1 MRLLGAGPW
10 LRAPLLLLRRPVV
23 FLAIV
28 VSTAVLGIAA
38 SSGVLFTST
47 LGTASLNAQA
57 AGDCPELSMPSFDA
71 LVSGGGTAA
80 ENAAGAEAM
89 RRVGLRDPY
98 WVDLAGTQIQT
109 VPITLFSRVGA
120 LEHVDTLT
128 PNHGQPG
135 AWFPDTTAAMLHARP
150 GDTVITKTGA
160 PIRVAG
166 IYRSLSSD
174 PFHLSDVPRYWCTWN
189 DLIVQQITGNTG
201 TPPFLITDPATIDT
215 VVDSFST
222 EADAYGSEWV
232 SMFWYSPLPADA
244 TIADAQADQQR
255 AADAWG
261 TYLTGSTRAVRREF
275 DTGALLPYRDPRPPT
290 DSPLGKKIAIA
301 DKVHDGLA
309 GSVLPIDI
317 AGAVIALL
325 LVAGAG
331 GFWSAHRQREI
342 ALLSSRGVG
351 PFPLAVKAVLETL
364 PAVVIGLAAGIIAA
378 IALVRGTGPA
388 DVFTPGAIGT
398 AVAAACGA
406 AAAALVIIAAI
417 GALAGRDR
425 VVGSRRSRW
434 PHLPVE
440 LVLIGF
446 AIWAWARI
454 RSGSGIDFDH
464 AIVDVRPLLLLFPL
478 LGVTGV
484 LLVCARVLA
493 FVLPLLTRHA
503 RHLGRAG
510 FLALHRIGGS
520 RAIAIGLLVG
530 TALPCGLLA
539 YAGTVSTGVHQE
551 LIRKYQTN
559 LGAPVVLQLIGVRE
573 NTPDLAGHGTA
584 VVRYDNGP
592 DLPDG
597 TQLAVIGVDPATFA
611 QFAYTTSGQRR
622 QVARVRTGTASS
634 TPALLVNARGVDSP
648 TSVRLGATT
657 LRVHVV
663 ARSGVFPGLRNGTRP
678 MLVVDRAALAH
689 VDPSLNRANEA
700 WTTPGQLSAVDTL
713 VERDGYRVLGRLD
726 PALRVGNSGL
736 LPVTWIFG
744 YLRALAILIGA
755 VAIAGLVFAINAR
768 TRRRTVAYVMS
779 RRMGLTQGT
788 HLRSLLVE
796 LTAVV
801 GTGWALGTGL
811 GFAGYAVLTDSL
823 DVDPELPPGAAFDLP
838 AVTLAVTAAVVA
850 AVIVAAALGSHLAA
864 ERAEP
869 ADILRLA

>member
-1 MRLLGAGPW
+1 MSALLSGPW
-10 LRAPLLLLRRPVV
+10 LRAPLLLVRRPVV

-57 AGDCPELSMPSFDA
+57 ADDCPELSMPSFSA
-71 LVSGGGTAA
+71 LVAGGDTAA
-80 ENAAGAEAM
+80 ENAAGSAAM
-89 RRVGLRDPY
+89 RHAGLPSPY
-98 WVDLAGTQIQT
+98 WVDLAVAKIQS
-109 VPITLFSRVGA
+109 VPITLYARAGA
-120 LEHVDTLT
+120 LAHVQTLT
-128 PNHGQPG
+128 PDDGQPG
-135 AWFPDTTAAMLHARP
+135 AWFPSTFAAMLNVHA
-150 GDTVITKTGA
+150 GDTVTTTDGA
-160 PIRVAG
+160 GIRVAG

-174 PFHLSDVPRYWCTWN
+174 PFHLSNVPRYWCTWN
-189 DLIVQQITGNTG
+189 DLIVQIVNANIG
-201 TPPFLITDPATIDT
+201 TPPLLITDPATIDAAAVAAT
-215 VVDSFST
+215 TSPNP
-222 EADAYGSEWV
+222 YGSGWV
-232 SMFWYSPLPADA
+232 STSWYSPLPPSA
-244 TIADAQADQQR
+244 TIADAKAEQQR

-261 TYLTGSTRAVRREF
+261 AYLGDSDKAFKQHPES
-275 DTGALLPYRDPRPPT
+275 GALLHFRNPTPPP

-331 GFWSAHRQREI
+331 GFWAAHRQREI
-342 ALLSSRGVG
+342 ALLSARGVG

-364 PAVVIGLAAGIIAA
+364 PAVAIGSAAGIVAA

-388 DVFTPGAIGT
+388 DVFTPGTIGT
-398 AVAAACGA
+398 SVGAACGA
-406 AAAALVIIAAI
+406 AAVGLLIIAAI

-425 VVGSRRSRW
+425 TIGARTSAWR
-434 PHLPVE
+434 HLPAE

-446 AIWAWARI
+446 AGWAWARI

-484 LLVCARVLA
+484 LLLCARVLA
-493 FVLPLLTRHA
+493 FVLPRLARHA

-510 FLALHRIGGS
+510 FLALRRIGGS

-539 YAGTVSTGVHQE
+539 YAGTVSTGVHHE

-559 LGAPVVLQLIGVRE
+559 LGAPIVLQLIGVLE
-573 NTPDLAGHGTA
+573 NRPDLGGHGTA

-592 DLPDG
+592 TLPDG
-597 TQLAVIGVDPATFA
+597 TQLAVIGVDPATFDR
-611 QFAYTTSGQRR
+611 FAYTTPGQRH
-622 QVARVRTGTASS
+622 QVARLGTGTGNNA
-634 TPALLVNARGVDSP
+634 PALWVNARGIASP
-648 TSVRLGATT
+648 ESVRLGATT

-663 ARSGVFPGLRNGTRP
+663 ARPGVFPGLRNGTRP
-678 MLVVDRAALAH
+678 LLVVDRAALAH
-689 VDPSLNRANEA
+689 VDPNLNRANEA

-713 VERDGYRVLGRLD
+713 VERDGYRVLGQLD

-755 VAIAGLVFAINAR
+755 VAIAGLVFALNAR

-788 HLRSLLVE
+788 HLRSLLIE

-801 GTGWALGTGL
+801 GAGWVLGTGL
-811 GFAGYAVLTDSL
+811 GFAGYAVLTGSL

-864 ERAEP
+864 ERADP
-869 ADILRLA
+869 ADILRLE